1 MNQGGQDEDGWL
13 SVQTEDDQNHY
24 APDLGFMD
32 DASNFK
38 AVAHVTDVNSSLMPK
53 PVDLGKNPTQNLEGY
68 EVQFESMQ
76 PEDYSLLHVKS
87 MHEPGTLW
95 DALTQFFEETE
106 NLDPE
111 VNDQAKVVTGH
122 YYNTPQDCKFMT
134 GVYRVNEKDTEEK
147 SIVDFRRLS
156 GDAFLMN
163 DFFHLVVE
171 WLTNKE
177 LVEPEEDSEDEF
189 TDEPFTDD
197 EDLLSEVE
205 DMDGAFNVVP
215 MNPHKNYLQFDY
227 DEGLLNMWIE
237 RYQESHMEDKDYVM
251 KMMSFNAELES
262 NRDFMLQRS
271 AETLKELI
279 ETQLKETKEWNSA
292 PITRNTCLLLKNL
305 SQSDAAMVDAETIK
319 AVCEAMA
326 TWCPGQNASPVI
338 GEVRE
343 SRQSM
348 LEMAE
353 FLTNM
358 VENQKLDQ
366 DLISNVMKESLNTN
380 QMDKIVNFAANREEP
395 VFKSFGE
402 VVENLTTPTN

>member
-13 SVQTEDDQNHY
+13 SVQTEDDQNRC

-205 DMDGAFNVVP
+205 DMDGAFNVAP

-366 DLISNVMKESLNTN
+366 DFISNVMKESLNTN
-380 QMDKIVNFAANREEP
+380 QMDKIVNFTANREEA